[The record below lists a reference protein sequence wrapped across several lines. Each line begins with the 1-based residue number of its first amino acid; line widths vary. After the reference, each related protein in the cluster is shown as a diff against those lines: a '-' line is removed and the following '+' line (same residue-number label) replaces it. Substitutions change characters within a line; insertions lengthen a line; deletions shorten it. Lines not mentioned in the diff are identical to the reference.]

1 MPVKISTEE
10 SKEIV
15 KRLIRNAF
23 DKIDRSMDY
32 IYKES
37 DKLITTA
44 QHFGLNELAEEM
56 KRDK

>member
-1 MPVKISTEE
+1 MPVKISTDE

-32 IYKES
+32 IYNES
-37 DKLITTA
+37 DKLISTA
-44 QHFGLNELAEEM
+44 
-56 KRDK
+56 

>member
-10 SKEIV
+10 SKQIV

-37 DKLITTA
+37 EKLISVA
-44 QHFGLNELAEEM
+44 QLYGFNELAEEM

>member
-23 DKIDRSMDY
+23 DKIDSSMDY

-44 QHFGLNELAEEM
+44 QYLGLNELAEEM

>member
-1 MPVKISTEE
+1 MPVKISTDE

-23 DKIDRSMDY
+23 DKIDRSMDF
-32 IYKES
+32 IYNES
-37 DKLITTA
+37 DKLISTA
-44 QHFGLNELAEEM
+44 QHLGLNEFAEEL

>member
-1 MPVKISTEE
+1 MPVKISTDE
-10 SKEIV
+10 SKQIV

-23 DKIDRSMDY
+23 DKIDKSMDY

-37 DKLITTA
+37 DKLISTA
-44 QHFGLNELAEEM
+44 QYLGFNEFAEEL

>member
-10 SKEIV
+10 SKQIV

-23 DKIDRSMDY
+23 DKIDKSMDC
-32 IYKES
+32 IYNES
-37 DKLITTA
+37 DKLISTA
-44 QHFGLNELAEEM
+44 HLYGFNELAEEM